1 MTESTGGA
9 IEQQATT
16 NVRAVILVEG
26 ISDRLALEVV
36 ASRCGRVLSAEGV
49 SVVAMGGAKNVGRFL
64 DRFGPRGLGVA
75 LAGLYDAAEEPDFR
89 RGLERAGLGSWLSR
103 ADMERLGFHAC
114 VEDLEDEL
122 IRALGADAVMEVIE
136 ARGEL
141 ESFRT
146 LRKQPE
152 WRARLMEEQLGA
164 SSGTRAARSS
174 TRPCWS
180 KRSITRR
187 FRVRWRRS
195 SHTSDAGRSCTKTTV
210 RPCR

>member
-1 MTESTGGA
+1 MTESTGWA
-9 IEQQATT
+9 IEQATT

-36 ASRCGRVLSAEGV
+36 ASRCGRILSTEGV

-89 RGLERAGLGSWLSR
+89 RGLERAGFGSRLSR

-122 IRALGADAVMEVIE
+122 IRALGADAVIEVIE

-141 ESFRT
+141 GSFRT
-146 LRKQPE
+146 LQKQPE
-152 WRARLMEEQLGA
+152 WRGRAIEQQL
-164 SSGTRAARSS
+164 
-174 TRPCWS
+174 
-180 KRSITRR
+180 RR
-187 FRVRWRRS
+187 FLGNASRKIECAPLLVEALDHS
-195 SHTSDAGRSCTKTTV
+195 KV
-210 RPCR
+210 PRPLEEVLGHF

>member
-1 MTESTGGA
+1 MAEATGGA

-36 ASRCGRVLSAEGV
+36 ASRCGRILSTEGV
-49 SVVAMGGAKNVGRFL
+49 SVVAMGGAKNFGRFL

-89 RGLERAGLGSWLSR
+89 RGLERAGLGSGLSR

-122 IRALGADAVMEVIE
+122 IRALGADAVIEVIE

-141 ESFRT
+141 GSFRT
-146 LRKQPE
+146 LQKQPE
-152 WRARLMEEQLGA
+152 WRGRAIEQQL
-164 SSGTRAARSS
+164 
-174 TRPCWS
+174 
-180 KRSITRR
+180 RR
-187 FRVRWRRS
+187 FLGNASRKIECAPLLVEALDHS
-195 SHTSDAGRSCTKTTV
+195 KV
-210 RPCR
+210 PRPLEEVLAHF